1 MIKSDHNT
9 ERKMRRECHPLL
21 SGVRENSKYKHG
33 FSVAE
38 MESLTSIC
46 EVVLPSLP
54 MDDALRKDDESSKDV
69 QSFFNISASMYPIP
83 DEVYICLYMC
93 VYLLLSFCVF
103 FPLSFDPKEIP
114 ECKKTDPC
122 ASGWDSHLG
131 SIWLRCACSCVSG
144 EVGLT

>member
-1 MIKSDHNT
+1 MSDHNT

-38 MESLTSIC
+38 MKSLTSIC

-54 MDDALRKDDESSKDV
+54 MDDSLKKDDESSKDV

-83 DEVYICLYMC
+83 DEVYICVCIYFCFFSVLF
-93 VYLLLSFCVF
+93 SF
-103 FPLSFDPKEIP
+103 SFDPKEIP
-114 ECKKTDPC
+114 ECKK
-122 ASGWDSHLG
+122 L
-131 SIWLRCACSCVSG
+131 LNVQVG
-144 EVGLT
+144 ES

>member
-1 MIKSDHNT
+1 MSDHNT

-38 MESLTSIC
+38 MKSLTSIC

-54 MDDALRKDDESSKDV
+54 MDDALRKDDMSDYESSKDV

-83 DEVYICLYMC
+83 DEVYIYVC
-93 VYLLLSFCVF
+93 VYLFLSFLCYF
-103 FPLSFDPKEIP
+103 FPLSFDRKEIL
-114 ECKKTDPC
+114 ECKKLL
-122 ASGWDSHLG
+122 H
-131 SIWLRCACSCVSG
+131 VQ
-144 EVGLT
+144 VGGHTPRFHVAALCMFMYRSWV

>member
-1 MIKSDHNT
+1 MSDHNT

-38 MESLTSIC
+38 MKSLTSIC

-54 MDDALRKDDESSKDV
+54 MDDAFRKDDMSDYESSKDV

-83 DEVYICLYMC
+83 DEVYICVCIYFCL
-93 VYLLLSFCVF
+93 FCVIF
-103 FPLSFDPKEIP
+103 SLSLLIEKKFLNARSCSM
-114 ECKKTDPC
+114 CKWV
-122 ASGWDSHLG
+122 AH
-131 SIWLRCACSCVSG
+131 A
-144 EVGLT
+144 